1 MLRALGV
8 IKSSRVCK
16 PMSTYRCFGD
26 PRLPRP
32 TADRGE
38 GTQGNRDD
46 PLQEDIQ
53 KPRVG
58 NG

>member
-8 IKSSRVCK
+8 IKSSRVYK

-26 PRLPRP
+26 LGLPRP

-38 GTQGNRDD
+38 GAQGNCDD
-46 PLQEDIQ
+46 QP
-53 KPRVG
+53 
-58 NG
+58 

>member
-16 PMSTYRCFGD
+16 SAGTHRCFGD
-26 PRLPRP
+26 PGLPRP

-46 PLQEDIQ
+46 QP
-53 KPRVG
+53 
-58 NG
+58 

>member
-1 MLRALGV
+1 MLRALGA

-16 PMSTYRCFGD
+16 PMSTHRCFGD
-26 PRLPRP
+26 PGLPRP

-38 GTQGNRDD
+38 GTQGNRGD

>member
-1 MLRALGV
+1 M

-16 PMSTYRCFGD
+16 PMSTYSCFGD
-26 PRLPRP
+26 PGLPRP

-38 GTQGNRDD
+38 GAQGNRDD

-53 KPRVG
+53 KPRAG

>member
-1 MLRALGV
+1 M

-16 PMSTYRCFGD
+16 PMSTYRCFCD
-26 PRLPRP
+26 PGIPRP

-38 GTQGNRDD
+38 GAQGNRGD
-46 PLQEDIQ
+46 PPQEDIQ

-58 NG
+58 NS